1 MYTKTCKQKQLPTF
15 CWCFSRSSFSQ
26 GKHVGRIVEML
37 LFYKI
42 NKQSCYNSIQRKWVT
57 DPGGL
62 KLITYIFL
70 VSDEKIGKKVIRY
83 VTPEGSSWRRKQ
95 KTTNR
100 LALFQMLT
108 AFSFQV
114 QHFGSCHQ
122 EWNGN
127 LSHRRP
133 QAYIAPTMH
142 GHTFTLSHSS
152 PNHTTGPH
160 PHLGGH
166 PHSQPTLLSYPPSGP
181 LVTAAP
187 MAHLLASPGASRPM
201 LQPTYSIS
209 HPAGIVHQVTVG
221 INPRLL
227 SSPTLHPQGQFKPLF
242 PPHSYIASP
251 AYASF
256 PLSPTK
262 INQYPYIWAPRVSS
276 TPPEGYG

>member
-1 MYTKTCKQKQLPTF
+1 MNL
-15 CWCFSRSSFSQ
+15 RSLNVKCCCSS
-26 GKHVGRIVEML
+26 L
-37 LFYKI
+37 L
-42 NKQSCYNSIQRKWVT
+42 
-57 DPGGL
+57 
-62 KLITYIFL
+62 
-70 VSDEKIGKKVIRY
+70 
-83 VTPEGSSWRRKQ
+83 
-95 KTTNR
+95 
-100 LALFQMLT
+100 
-108 AFSFQV
+108 QV
-114 QHFGSCHQ
+114 QHFSSCHQ

-127 LSHRRP
+127 FSHRRP
-133 QAYIAPTMH
+133 QAYIPPTMH

-166 PHSQPTLLSYPPSGP
+166 PHSQPTILSYPPSGP

-187 MAHLLASPGASRPM
+187 VAHLLASPGATRPV

-227 SSPTLHPQGQFKPLF
+227 PSPTLHPQGQFKPLF

-251 AYASF
+251 AYGSF

-262 INQYPYIWAPRVSS
+262 INQYPYIWAWLLRYSS
-276 TPPEGYG
+276 YHLRAKWAGRNISLTTNNMVFISEKPWHNHRESKLFFESCRLECNWTSSFKKQNKKNSSNGRDDLAKIKKEVTYEWLNERMNE